1 MEEFSLREACYK
13 LANKLNRY
21 RTPLLGLNID
31 VQLADAYWGNRERLL
46 GAIKHGC
53 LFLSKSFDVQEIFIE
68 ITSKDQFDNTTTLLI
83 DITAYEREHPG
94 GPRKGN
100 EKKISFPFTLINAP
114 SENSKRPF
122 ESKRVLI
129 VEDSRINAL
138 VFQSFL
144 EGWGCC
150 TTIVET
156 GEDTVSLVW
165 KESFDLVLMDDLI
178 HGMDGNAT
186 TEKIRKFNKHV
197 PIISCLT
204 SPVLKE
210 NIAAALNA
218 GASSCLLKPVNSA
231 ELFRILSK
239 YLYKTTAAPL
249 YAATR
254 TDILQ

>member
-13 LANKLNRY
+13 LANKLTKY
-21 RTPLLGLNID
+21 RTPILGLNID
-31 VQLADAYWGNRERLL
+31 VQLADAYWGNRDRLL
-46 GAIKHGC
+46 SAIKHGC

-68 ITSKDQFDNTTTLLI
+68 ITSKEQFDNITTILI
-83 DITAYEREHPG
+83 DITACERDPG
-94 GPRKGN
+94 GLRKGN
-100 EKKISFPFTLINAP
+100 EKKISFPFRLINAP

-144 EGWGCC
+144 EGWGCV
-150 TTIVET
+150 TTVVES
-156 GEDTVSLVW
+156 GEDTVSLVLR
-165 KESFDLVLMDDLI
+165 ESFDLVLMDDFI
-178 HGMDGNAT
+178 QGINGNFT
-186 TEKIRKFNKHV
+186 TEKIREFNKYI

-210 NIAAALNA
+210 NIASALNA

-239 YLYKTTAAPL
+239 YLYKTSMTPFGAV
-249 YAATR
+249 R
-254 TDILQ
+254 TDILR